1 MPCSFT
7 HPPGLTV
14 TKVFWTIKPE
24 PHEEPSDLS
33 NNTEFKGRVLYSA
46 IIKNNCTL
54 TLREVK
60 QSDAG
65 EYHPRI
71 LTDDPREKWLGKPG
85 LCLSVTGKVL

>member
-1 MPCSFT
+1 MPCSLT
-7 HPPGLTV
+7 PPAGQTV
-14 TKVFWTIKPE
+14 TKVYWVTNLQGGGE
-24 PHEEPSDLS
+24 LSDLS
-33 NNTEFKGRVLYSA
+33 ENPEFKGRVLYSA
-46 IIKNNCTL
+46 DIENNCTL

-71 LTDDPREKWLGKPG
+71 LTDDQKEKWLGKPG